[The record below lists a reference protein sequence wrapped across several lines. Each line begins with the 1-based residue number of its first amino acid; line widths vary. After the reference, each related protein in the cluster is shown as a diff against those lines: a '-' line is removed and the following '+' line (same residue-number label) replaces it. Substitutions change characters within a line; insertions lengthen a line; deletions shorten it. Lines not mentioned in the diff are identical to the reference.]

1 MGIKVWKRGGSRT
14 INTFCR
20 SESGV
25 STVIA
30 AVLLIGVLGI
40 FMTTVQFKYIPV
52 WKEDAEYAHMSD
64 VWQDMSKVKSNI
76 DILAA
81 GLEIKPDSRITINNP
96 VRAGGADVPFMREMT
111 NGGTLAINDDIS
123 GLQIIVKTDNES
135 ISYDS
140 NNDSK
145 ANLSYTGTISYR
157 PNNIRYVDEI
167 YCYENGALIVSQQ
180 GRSIM
185 KFAPDILL
193 EKDNGSVNLSIKA
206 VTLEGDRKV
215 ISSNTVEDIRLTS
228 KSFDTLK
235 GLENHFND
243 TSVDL
248 IVYTENEEAWEKF
261 FRNSAEEINL
271 REGTDYNISK
281 STSQVT
287 FSLDPGYENLYVTV
301 YKSVIKIETGIN

>member
-1 MGIKVWKRGGSRT
+1 
-14 INTFCR
+14 
-20 SESGV
+20 
-25 STVIA
+25 
-30 AVLLIGVLGI
+30 
-40 FMTTVQFKYIPV
+40 
-52 WKEDAEYAHMSD
+52 
-64 VWQDMSKVKSNI
+64 
-76 DILAA
+76 
-81 GLEIKPDSRITINNP
+81 
-96 VRAGGADVPFMREMT
+96 
-111 NGGTLAINDDIS
+111 
-123 GLQIIVKTDNES
+123 
-135 ISYDS
+135 
-140 NNDSK
+140 
-145 ANLSYTGTISYR
+145 
-157 PNNIRYVDEI
+157 
-167 YCYENGALIVSQQ
+167 
-180 GRSIM
+180 
-185 KFAPDILL
+185 LL